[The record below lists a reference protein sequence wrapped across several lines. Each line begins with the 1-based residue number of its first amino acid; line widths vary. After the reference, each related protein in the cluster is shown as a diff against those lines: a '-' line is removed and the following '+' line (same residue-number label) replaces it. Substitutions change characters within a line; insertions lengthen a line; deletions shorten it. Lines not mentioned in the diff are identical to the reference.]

1 MRALSQEEYE
11 ELKLIVNNEDDIN
24 NIEKI
29 IINYPVS
36 YETII
41 RMILAGIDVL
51 EINEICEKCNNSGIQ
66 ISYWWDSMGI
76 IICFR
81 EKIKKFSE
89 TIADINFESIRQKA
103 LMLGISLNEAS
114 SLKEKLNS
122 LAEELHEESNIENHR
137 KKNKKL
143 KNWQHNKFWQK

>member
-103 LMLGISLNEAS
+103 LMLGISLNEES

>member
-1 MRALSQEEYE
+1 MGVFYPEEEIDLKQIITDEQDVRKIE
-11 ELKLIVNNEDDIN
+11 EVIV
-24 NIEKI
+24 K
-29 IINYPVS
+29 YPVG

-51 EINEICEKCNNSGIQ
+51 EINEICEKCNNAGIP
-66 ISYWWDSMGI
+66 ISYWWDSMGM

-81 EKIKKFSE
+81 ERIKKFSE
-89 TIADINFESIRQKA
+89 TIADINFESIREKA
-103 LMLGISLNEAS
+103 LMLGISLNEAA
-114 SLKEKLNS
+114 SLKEVLNS
-122 LAEELHEESNIENHR
+122 LSEELHEESNIENHR